1 MFKLAQLK
9 LWPMVS
15 FCIRQEKERG
25 DRLRRKKMRQ
35 AERGKSITPWPDAYF
50 LNFFYDWAVNYVDN
64 TSAKSIV
71 STAKK
76 VILYYFSS

>member
-1 MFKLAQLK
+1 
-9 LWPMVS
+9 
-15 FCIRQEKERG
+15 
-25 DRLRRKKMRQ
+25 MRQ